1 MYCDLLNKDVQIDVW
16 KEFRDE
22 KDKDKDKDTILKT
35 VYKCSACYVEI
46 PGTAGKKMFE
56 YCGKI
61 SDEKCLL
68 KSNQYKYY

>member
-22 KDKDKDKDTILKT
+22 KDKDTILKT

-46 PGTAGKKMFE
+46 PGTGGRKMFE
-56 YCGKI
+56 YCEKI

-68 KSNQYKYY
+68 KSDQYKYY